1 MISEEELDALRVAG
15 SKVRVIRDGVK
26 ANDVVGTVLAWDDQD
41 ILIRRPNRNVARVPR
56 TYTVQLFS
64 EPRPEMIELNQGES

>member
-26 ANDVVGTVLAWDDQD
+26 ANDVVGIVLAWDDQD

-64 EPRPEMIELNQGES
+64 EPRPEMFEQNQGES